1 MIRGL
6 GTIRTGEAAIRMDAA
21 ELAIADTFVDAIIKL
36 ELDSSRDIVARHET
50 TRYFVY
56 PEGRAGSTFT
66 HEFFPYDVPAADAIR
81 FAKSLAG
88 RSPHLI
94 SPMGERIRTETEIY
108 QAAGYEQVAAWTL
121 MIRPLTER
129 VSQLV
134 DERVAL
140 IEDAATEDRVVSAI
154 LATGESQHPTRS
166 GHAADPAIRQRW
178 ILDGGEPASFG
189 RMVLLGDHAYL
200 GDMATLPAY
209 RRRGHAAA
217 AIMRSLLDDALAA
230 GATACVLAAT
240 AMAHGLYLR
249 FGFREVMPMVG
260 FQTRNG

>member
-1 MIRGL
+1 MICGL
-6 GTIRTGEAAIRMDAA
+6 DTIGTGEAAIRMGAA

-36 ELDSSRDIVARHET
+36 ELDQSRDIVARHGT
-50 TRYFVY
+50 TRYVVY
-56 PEGRAGSTFT
+56 PDGRADSGFT
-66 HEFFPYDVPAADAIR
+66 HEFFPFDVPAADAIR
-81 FAKSLAG
+81 FTQSLAG
-88 RSPHLI
+88 HSPHLI
-94 SPMGERIRTETEIY
+94 SPMGERIRTETGIY
-108 QAAGYEQVAAWTL
+108 EAAGYEQVAAWAL

-129 VSQLV
+129 VSQSG
-134 DERVAL
+134 DDRVAL

-189 RMVLLGDHAYL
+189 RIVLLGDHAYL

-217 AIMRSLLDDALAA
+217 IMRSLLDDALAA

-240 AMAHGLYLR
+240 DMAHGLYLR